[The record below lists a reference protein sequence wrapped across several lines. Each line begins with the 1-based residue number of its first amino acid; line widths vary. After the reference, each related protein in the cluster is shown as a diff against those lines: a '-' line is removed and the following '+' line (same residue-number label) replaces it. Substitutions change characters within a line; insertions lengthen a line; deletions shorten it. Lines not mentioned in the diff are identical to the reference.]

1 MKYYPVFLNLEQRN
15 CLVVG
20 AGQVGKRKILT
31 LANYSPQKLTI
42 IDIAPAD
49 KEISILLAKNPNWQF
64 IKRPFQKEDLQN
76 IFLVLACTEDA
87 KLNEQIA
94 RLCREKN
101 ILCNSANKLQ
111 KNDPTTQADI
121 ILPAICSQNDFTL
134 AISSGG
140 KSPALA
146 KHLRQRLEKMI
157 SEEYAPT
164 AILLGKIRQDVLALK
179 LAQGHNAQIF
189 SALVGDELL
198 TCIKLQDKNK
208 LEQFLQVTLPQQ
220 LHPKIRTDYVNLF

>member
-1 MKYYPVFLNLEQRN
+1 MKYYPIFLNLKQKN

-31 LANYSPQKLTI
+31 LANYSPKKLII

-49 KEISILLAKNPNWQF
+49 KEISTLLVQNPNWQF
-64 IKRPFQKEDLQN
+64 IKRPFQKQDLQD

-94 RLCREKN
+94 ELCRKKN
-101 ILCNSANKLQ
+101 ILCNNANKLP
-111 KNDPTTQADI
+111 KNDLTTQADI
-121 ILPAICSQNDFTL
+121 ILPAICSQSDFTL
-134 AISSGG
+134 AISSSG

-157 SEEYAPT
+157 SEEYAPAT
-164 AILLGKIRQDVLALK
+164 ILLGKIRQDVLALK

-189 SALVGDELL
+189 SALAVDELL

-208 LEQFLQVTLPQQ
+208 LEQFLQITLPQQ
-220 LHPKIRTDYVNLF
+220 LHPKIKTDYVNSL